1 MLFQYLFIHYFF
13 MTVSLKRI
21 IILMNI
27 IMSIK
32 SIIILKSISIIYLL
46 TWHTLESPS
55 AMLHIIAGVN

>member
-1 MLFQYLFIHYFF
+1 MLYQYLYIHYLF
-13 MTVSLKRI
+13 MTVSLKSI
-21 IILMNI
+21 VILKSI

-32 SIIILKSISIIYLL
+32 SIIIIYLL